1 MSEIVVPM
9 AAQRDIRT
17 VTTEIR
23 TLTQQ
28 AQRLIL
34 EYAIEVGRR
43 LREAKSM
50 LPHGDWG
57 RWLREE
63 VEFSQSTAENFM
75 RIFDEYGDEQ
85 ISIFGATA
93 KSQTLGNLPYTKAL
107 KLLALPAEEREA
119 FVKENDVEG
128 MSTRELDKAIKER
141 DAAKGETVAVKNALR
156 KAEGERDD
164 LRKQLQEV
172 QDSVKREAEE
182 QERQLREALEKALQD
197 ADSARQEAQEALRQA
212 EEQKEIP
219 KEVLEKLEQ
228 EAAEKAAEAQK
239 AEREKLLQ
247 KAEKLKA
254 KEAEAKEAVLRL
266 EQEAEELRKRLQK
279 ADPAVAKFGYIFG
292 VVQENFET
300 MMGLIGQMDA
310 QTAVKLRS
318 AVKAVLVKFDAQLE
332 K

>member
-1 MSEIVVPM
+1 MSEIIVPM

-107 KLLALPAEEREA
+107 KLLALPAEERES
-119 FVKENDVEG
+119 FVQENDVQS
-128 MSTRELDKAIKER
+128 MSTRELEKAIKER
-141 DAAKGETVAVKNALR
+141 DAAR
-156 KAEGERDD
+156 KEADNVRGRAE
-164 LRKQLQEV
+164 
-172 QDSVKREAEE
+172 KREKELLADLAEA
-182 QERQLREALEKALQD
+182 RREATAAQKEAAEAMKKAD
-197 ADSARQEAQEALRQA
+197 
-212 EEQKEIP
+212 EQKEIP
-219 KEVLEKLEQ
+219 EEVLAKLER
-228 EAAEKAAEAQK
+228 EVAEKAAEAQK

-247 KAEKLKA
+247 NAEKLKA
-254 KEAEAKEAVLRL
+254 KEAAAQEVVRRL

-292 VVQENFET
+292 VVQENFGT
-300 MMGLIGQMDA
+300 MMGLIGQMDE

-318 AVKAVLVKFDAQLE
+318 AVKAVLAKFDAQLV